1 MKRFQINRASFANFC
16 RIIALSILV
25 TLILITGAIVYA
37 QSGDGYDLSWWTVS
51 GGGVTGQT
59 GAGGYSLGGTSGQ
72 PSAAVW
78 AGGNYSLSGGFWVGS
93 ALEDYAIYL
102 PILLRNG

>member
-1 MKRFQINRASFANFC
+1 MKYFKMNHKSLVLATFLLLIVATLASG
-16 RIIALSILV
+16 IPAL
-25 TLILITGAIVYA
+25 A
-37 QSGDGYDLSWWTVS
+37 QSGGYDLSWWTVS